1 MKMKTWKKAMLILLM
16 LAFSLIFVSPILLL
30 LNSSFKELK
39 EIYLDVLAL
48 PSHFGIDNYREA
60 FEKLDFVRS
69 FLNSLVI
76 TVVST
81 ALIILVSSMA
91 AWVLVRYNTKAS
103 KLIFLLFAA
112 SMLIPF
118 QCVMLPLVDF
128 MSDLNLM
135 NRPGIVFMYV
145 GFGCSMS
152 IVLYHGFIKNVPLDL
167 EEAATLDG
175 CSMVRLFF
183 GIVFP
188 LLKTITVTVAIL
200 NVMWI
205 WNDFLLPN
213 LIINKTGWQTLP
225 LKTYLFFG
233 QFTKRWDL
241 ATAGLILCMIPIIIF
256 YISCQRYIVKGVT
269 DGAVKG

>member
-1 MKMKTWKKAMLILLM
+1 
-16 LAFSLIFVSPILLL
+16 
-30 LNSSFKELK
+30 
-39 EIYLDVLAL
+39 
-48 PSHFGIDNYREA
+48 
-60 FEKLDFVRS
+60 
-69 FLNSLVI
+69 
-76 TVVST
+76 
-81 ALIILVSSMA
+81 
-91 AWVLVRYNTKAS
+91 
-103 KLIFLLFAA
+103 
-112 SMLIPF
+112 
-118 QCVMLPLVDF
+118 
-128 MSDLNLM
+128 
-135 NRPGIVFMYV
+135 
-145 GFGCSMS
+145 
-152 IVLYHGFIKNVPLDL
+152 
-167 EEAATLDG
+167 
-175 CSMVRLFF
+175 MVRLFF

>member
-1 MKMKTWKKAMLILLM
+1 MKMKIWKKAV
-16 LAFSLIFVSPILLL
+16 LIFLMAALSIIFISPVLLL

-48 PSHFGIDNYREA
+48 PTHFGLANYKEA
-60 FEKLDFVRS
+60 FAKLDFVRS

-81 ALIILVSSMA
+81 LLIILVSSMA
-91 AWVLVRYNTKAS
+91 AWVLVRYNTIAS
-103 KLIFLLFAA
+103 KVIFLLFAA

-135 NRPGIVFMYV
+135 NRHGIVFMYV

-175 CSMVRLFF
+175 CSMIRMFF
-183 GIVFP
+183 SIVFP
-188 LLKTITVTVAIL
+188 LLKTITVTVSIL

-256 YISCQRYIVKGVT
+256 YVSCQRYIVKGVT